1 MTGNQLLSS
10 AAACQCSVCRCQKRW
25 LILLRFFARKSY
37 RLEIGS
43 AHCLNELR
51 VAFLGRQT
59 FERGSVIIAKP
70 QPRQG
75 HFVAGQVQIVHL
87 LRSFAA
93 NRARHFSCVHALHF
107 HCRLSRAPFA
117 LECMAGASGAEDAAF
132 PALGTASPRDFLPGR
147 VNPISQKLLRPE
159 RIGTRDFPRCLERA
173 TSKN

>member
-10 AAACQCSVCRCQKRW
+10 AAACQCSVCRWQKRW
-25 LILLRFFARKSY
+25 LILLRF
-37 RLEIGS
+37 
-43 AHCLNELR
+43 
-51 VAFLGRQT
+51 

-117 LECMAGASGAEDAAF
+117 LECMAGASGAGDAAF